1 MNEHEWL
8 NNAKNKISVLPVGTI
23 FEVKNLFD
31 SLEWSKLSAKERQEF
46 GRFFSTAYKNGQIN
60 NICLIKDTKRR
71 PNRYVKE

>member
-31 SLEWSKLSAKERQEF
+31 SLEWTNYPLRNVKNLAD
-46 GRFFSTAYKNGQIN
+46 FFLQ
-60 NICLIKDTKRR
+60 LIKMDKSIIF
-71 PNRYVKE
+71 VL